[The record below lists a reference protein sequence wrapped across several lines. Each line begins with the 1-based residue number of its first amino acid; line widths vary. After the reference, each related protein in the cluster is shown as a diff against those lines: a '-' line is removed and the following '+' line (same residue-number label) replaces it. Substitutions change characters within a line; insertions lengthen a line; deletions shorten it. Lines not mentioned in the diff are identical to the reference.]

1 MRVLDAT
8 VNRITRTGQILGP
21 DQRLTPYE
29 GLKTLTAW
37 VAQQYF
43 EEDTKGSIAKG
54 KLADFVI
61 LDKNPLTIES
71 SEINKIQILE
81 AIKEGKSVFKK

>member
-8 VNRITRTGQILGP
+8 VNRITRSGKVLGP

-29 GLKTLTAW
+29 GLKTLTQWA
-37 VAQQYF
+37 AIQYF
-43 EEDTKGSIAKG
+43 EETSKGTLAEG

-61 LDKNPLTIES
+61 LSNNPLKVEPLTI
-71 SEINKIQILE
+71 KD
-81 AIKEGKSVFKK
+81 IK